1 MDALH
6 TMIRGEKEGLQEYA
20 MRYWDVYNSIPE
32 ITKGLAISSFKNGFH
47 IDDEIRKSIVIDLSK
62 TMGELME
69 RIEKYVCKEDD
80 VKMENMILTRR
91 SAKTP
96 QSNMDAY
103 QRS

>member
-1 MDALH
+1 
-6 TMIRGEKEGLQEYA
+6 MIRGENEGLREYA
-20 MRYWDVYNSIPE
+20 KRYWDVYNSIPE
-32 ITKGLAISSFKNGFH
+32 ITKGSAISSFKNGFH
-47 IDDEIRKSIVIDLSK
+47 IDDEIQKSIVIDLPK

-69 RIEKYVCKEDD
+69 RIEKYACREDD